1 MNNYDDKRL
10 LDESSI
16 TIGLCYSVLLDGR
29 ASFVKIIRCIP
40 PNPQGAYG
48 PVKWIG
54 ERVGEAGEPKNEG
67 KQVDLKF
74 SDFIGRAKAR
84 DMVVQAIR
92 IGWETD
98 KDIHAYLHSCG
109 VPMNI
114 GTVASYKSQFRSG
127 SLFKKEGKAKRDIP
141 IVLQVAE
148 GVTPAALISEI
159 VRVAKMAGG
168 LKALGETVESI
179 QQSLED
185 LCA

>member
-1 MNNYDDKRL
+1 MNNHDDKRL

-16 TIGLCYSVLLDGR
+16 TIGLCYSVLLDGKV
-29 ASFVKIIRCIP
+29 SFVKIIRCIP

-54 ERVGEAGEPKNEG
+54 ERVGEAEEPENEG
-67 KQVDLKF
+67 KQVDLRF

-84 DMVVQAIR
+84 HMVVQAIR

-109 VPMNI
+109 VPINI
-114 GTVASYKSQFRSG
+114 KTVASYKSQYRSG
-127 SLFKKEGKAKRDIP
+127 SLFNKERKAKRDTST
-141 IVLQVAE
+141 VSQVAE
-148 GVTPAALISEI
+148 GLTPAALISEI
-159 VRVAKMAGG
+159 FRVAKMAGG

-179 QQSLED
+179 QQTLED